1 MARPI
6 GVEIVKDQ
14 KFKFKKGEIIMN
26 NPYRNKI
33 NRRKH
38 IQLSNSDLS
47 KLKKHKHMASRD
59 FVIDVVDRT
68 THGISV
74 FGRRKL

>member
-1 MARPI
+1 MARLI
-6 GVEIVKDQ
+6 GVEIVKDP
-14 KFKFKKGEIIMN
+14 KFRLKKGRLLMN
-26 NPYRNKI
+26 NPYRKKI

-47 KLKKHKHMASRD
+47 KLKKHKHMSSKD